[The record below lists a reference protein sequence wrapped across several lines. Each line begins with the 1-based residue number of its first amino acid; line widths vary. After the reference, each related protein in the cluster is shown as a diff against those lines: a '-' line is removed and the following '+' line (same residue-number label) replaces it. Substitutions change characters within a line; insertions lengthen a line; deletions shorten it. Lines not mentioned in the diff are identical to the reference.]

1 MNRRKHKATKARRPQ
16 PVVNVGALVVLA
28 VFSGFA
34 GCMSSPA
41 VEMPLSPHGGSN
53 KSSDPSAA
61 QQIKKV
67 EQDHTEDHKEIPPPA
82 PVSPREAVANA
93 KRSIEKSAEQ
103 LWGTP
108 PPTMPANPHTPEGQ
122 QPVEDQPRDPGADA
136 GGTSDTTPP
145 PDPTA
150 IDTQPTTPQPITQ
163 PIKPPISQPPAPDPE
178 QEALELAAR
187 CAQTCD
193 AASGIC
199 ESRAA
204 ICEIADNHPLDE
216 TFQVDCAWADQ
227 ICSRAQD
234 TCAECQ
240 AAH

>member
-1 MNRRKHKATKARRPQ
+1 MSRRKHKATKARRPQ

-103 LWGTP
+103 LWGAP
-108 PPTMPANPHTPEGQ
+108 PPAIPANPHKPEGQ
-122 QPVEDQPRDPGADA
+122 QPAED
-136 GGTSDTTPP
+136 TSPL

-150 IDTQPTTPQPITQ
+150 IDTQPTTQPTTPQPITQ
-163 PIKPPISQPPAPDPE
+163 PISQPPASDPE

-204 ICEIADNHPLDE
+204 ICEIADDHPLDE